1 MMVEKNKSENFSRKD
16 IELLAIS
23 LKILI
28 PPSPERG
35 LPSPNLTRL
44 IEFIDKNRHVQK
56 TRFFLNTISEYAMR
70 EFQVPFCQLDEI
82 QKVNIMQMFQ
92 AKQFRS
98 WIDFFSLV
106 ATVYYQDRSVLQALG
121 LNPTLFPEG
130 YRLQN
135 SDLELLESVYERGK
149 IFRDLK
155 F

>member
-1 MMVEKNKSENFSRKD
+1 
-16 IELLAIS
+16 
-23 LKILI
+23 
-28 PPSPERG
+28 
-35 LPSPNLTRL
+35 
-44 IEFIDKNRHVQK
+44 
-56 TRFFLNTISEYAMR
+56 MR

-121 LNPTLFPEG
+121 LNLTLFPEG